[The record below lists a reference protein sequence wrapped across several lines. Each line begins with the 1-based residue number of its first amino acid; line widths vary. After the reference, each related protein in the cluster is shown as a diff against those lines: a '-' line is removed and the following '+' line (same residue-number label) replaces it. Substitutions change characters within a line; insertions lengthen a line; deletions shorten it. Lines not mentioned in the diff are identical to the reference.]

1 MELLDH
7 LHDNLRLGTEE
18 EAAKLHAPS
27 TRRRTVHRR
36 FNSNRR
42 LQSKE
47 LSRCVE
53 VLNSDKMSTQST
65 VYGLN
70 GVSGALAWAH
80 AASRSRGRACTAPAF
95 NGQPCLGEHLETEQC
110 DMNCPGGC
118 FPP

>member
-27 TRRRTVHRR
+27 TRRRTMHRR
-36 FNSNRR
+36 FDSDRR

-70 GVSGALAWAH
+70 GVSGALAWGH
-80 AASRSRGRACTAPAF
+80 AARRAGAEDEPALLPLSTGNPVWENTSRLSSVT
-95 NGQPCLGEHLETEQC
+95 
-110 DMNCPGGC
+110 
-118 FPP
+118 